1 MGPEEWTAIFVAPIN
16 LRILILTYIPRLK
29 EVDLYENIGNS
40 SSSKQ
45 VLSLG
50 LFNFG
55 SSERTLSLLSSL
67 LANGGTVIRD
77 MVYAVNPNLKRD
89 QKQQQ
94 VQLKE
99 ERAVTA
105 PGSSRSKRR
114 AHSPAEIFL
123 HSPPYQGC

>member
-16 LRILILTYIPRLK
+16 FSVLILTYIPRLK
-29 EVDLYENIGNS
+29 EVDLYENIRNS

-55 SSERTLSLLSSL
+55 NSERTLSLLSSL

-77 MVYAVNPNLKRD
+77 MVYAVNPNLKR
-89 QKQQQ
+89 
-94 VQLKE
+94 
-99 ERAVTA
+99 
-105 PGSSRSKRR
+105 
-114 AHSPAEIFL
+114 
-123 HSPPYQGC
+123 CN